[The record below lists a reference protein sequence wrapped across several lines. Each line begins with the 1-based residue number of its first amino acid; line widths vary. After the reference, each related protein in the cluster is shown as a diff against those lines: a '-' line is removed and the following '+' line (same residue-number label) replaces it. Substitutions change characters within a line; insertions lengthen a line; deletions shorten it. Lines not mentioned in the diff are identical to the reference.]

1 MPSNAG
7 RGVKRPFVDGQ
18 LFFWGCFE
26 MTSNPQIDRRKYTRY
41 KVKID
46 TQIIT
51 SEFYISLNT
60 LEISVEGIRV
70 ETYSDIPPGTEVK
83 ISFDLDKELSFNG
96 KVVWVIGFQKK
107 DILKY
112 MIGIEIHEVT
122 LSGIKII
129 GFDIKNELI
138 QGILTKMKK
147 AGVK

>member
-1 MPSNAG
+1 
-7 RGVKRPFVDGQ
+7 
-18 LFFWGCFE
+18 
-26 MTSNPQIDRRKYTRY
+26 MTSNFQIDRRKYERY
-41 KVKID
+41 QVNID

-70 ETYSDIPPGTEVK
+70 EAYSDIPPGAEVK
-83 ISFDLDKELSFNG
+83 ISFDLEKELSFYG
-96 KVVWVIGFQKK
+96 RVVWVIGFQKK

-112 MIGIEIHEVT
+112 RIGIEIHEVK

-147 AGVK
+147 AGMK

>member
-1 MPSNAG
+1 M
-7 RGVKRPFVDGQ
+7 
-18 LFFWGCFE
+18 
-26 MTSNPQIDRRKYTRY
+26 
-41 KVKID
+41 
-46 TQIIT
+46 
-51 SEFYISLNT
+51 
-60 LEISVEGIRV
+60 
-70 ETYSDIPPGTEVK
+70 
-83 ISFDLDKELSFNG
+83 DKELSFNG